1 MADSK
6 ISDLTALTSSASD
19 DILPIVDTSATATK
33 KMTIENMFKSIP
45 VSVGVNESTP
55 LAKLHVVRDAV
66 NHSTQSSLAPIFV
79 EDDTRPG
86 IFISGNLN
94 NIGIIQF
101 GDNSAINSGE
111 IFYAH
116 SDDKFSFRAAGT
128 VQATLSDGVFAPE
141 TDSDVDLGTTSLRF
155 KDTFVDTLTT
165 TGNVTVG
172 GDLSVTGDIDFTEAA
187 ITNVTSIGLDSIF
200 GDGDADTS
208 ITFSGS
214 NVITFKANNANQI
227 TMTDGAMSPVTDS
240 DVDLGTTSLRYKDA
254 FVDSITVTGEI
265 DGASLD
271 IEGNADINGTTNLD
285 VVDIDGAVDMATTL
299 TLGGNAD
306 FNGDLDVDGT
316 TNLDVVDIDGA
327 VDMASTLTVAEAI
340 NGALKRWTVKTS
352 AYTAVAGDRLLAD
365 TATTAAFTITLP
377 SAPAVGDEIHI
388 LDSAANFDSANLTV
402 ARNGKKI
409 QGLTADLTLTTEN
422 TGIGLVFMS
431 DTYGWRVLVDAYA
444 VDTTEL

>member
-6 ISDLTALTSSASD
+6 ISDLTALTSAAAAD
-19 DILPIVDTSATATK
+19 VLPIVDTSATATK
-33 KMTIENMFKSIP
+33 KITITDLFTGTVFNEDGD
-45 VSVGVNESTP
+45 SVDTRFEGNTKQDLLFIDGSADKVGINFDSP
-55 LAKLHVVRDAV
+55 ALRLHVVNDQASSPVYATTQCAV
-66 NHSTQSSLAPIFV
+66 FEDDNRPGIQMAGSANNIGLIDFGDNAASNSGGIHYKHASDSFSFVAAGDEQVSISNGVLAPI
-79 EDDTRPG
+79 
-86 IFISGNLN
+86 
-94 NIGIIQF
+94 
-101 GDNSAINSGE
+101 
-111 IFYAH
+111 
-116 SDDKFSFRAAGT
+116 
-128 VQATLSDGVFAPE
+128 

-155 KDTFVDTLTT
+155 KDTFVD
-165 TGNVTVG
+165 
-172 GDLSVTGDIDFTEAA
+172 
-187 ITNVTSIGLDSIF
+187 
-200 GDGDADTS
+200 
-208 ITFSGS
+208 
-214 NVITFKANNANQI
+214 
-227 TMTDGAMSPVTDS
+227 
-240 DVDLGTTSLRYKDA
+240 
-254 FVDSITVTGEI
+254 SITVTGEV
-265 DGASLD
+265 DAVTLD
-271 IEGNADINGTTNLD
+271 ISGNADIDGITNLD

-299 TLGGNAD
+299 TLAGNAD

-377 SAPAVGDEIHI
+377 SSPAVGDEIHI

-402 ARNGKKI
+402 GRNGKKI
-409 QGLTADLTLTTEN
+409 QGLSADLTLTTEN

>member
-33 KMTIENMFKSIP
+33 KMTIENMFKGIP
-45 VSVGVNESTP
+45 VSVGVNEGTP

-111 IFYAH
+111 IFYDH
-116 SDDKFSFRAAGT
+116 SADKFSFRCAGT
-128 VQATLSDGVFAPE
+128 VQATLADGVFAPE

-155 KDTFVDTLTT
+155 KDTFVD
-165 TGNVTVG
+165 
-172 GDLSVTGDIDFTEAA
+172 
-187 ITNVTSIGLDSIF
+187 
-200 GDGDADTS
+200 
-208 ITFSGS
+208 
-214 NVITFKANNANQI
+214 
-227 TMTDGAMSPVTDS
+227 
-240 DVDLGTTSLRYKDA
+240 
-254 FVDSITVTGEI
+254 SITVTGEV
-265 DGASLD
+265 DAVTLD
-271 IEGNADINGTTNLD
+271 ISGNADI
-285 VVDIDGAVDMATTL
+285 DGI
-299 TLGGNAD
+299 
-306 FNGDLDVDGT
+306 

-388 LDSAANFDSANLTV
+388 LDSAANFDAANLTI

-409 QGLTADLTLTTEN
+409 QGATADLTITTEN

>member
-111 IFYAH
+111 IFYDH
-116 SDDKFSFRAAGT
+116 SADKFSFRCAGT
-128 VQATLSDGVFAPE
+128 VQATLADGVFAPE

-155 KDTFVDTLTT
+155 KDTFVD
-165 TGNVTVG
+165 
-172 GDLSVTGDIDFTEAA
+172 
-187 ITNVTSIGLDSIF
+187 
-200 GDGDADTS
+200 
-208 ITFSGS
+208 
-214 NVITFKANNANQI
+214 
-227 TMTDGAMSPVTDS
+227 
-240 DVDLGTTSLRYKDA
+240 
-254 FVDSITVTGEI
+254 SITVTGEV
-265 DGASLD
+265 DAVTLD
-271 IEGNADINGTTNLD
+271 ISGNADI
-285 VVDIDGAVDMATTL
+285 DGI
-299 TLGGNAD
+299 
-306 FNGDLDVDGT
+306 

-377 SAPAVGDEIHI
+377 SSPAVGDEIHI

-402 ARNGKKI
+402 GRNGKKI
-409 QGLTADLTLTTEN
+409 QGLSADLTLTTEN

-431 DTYGWRVLVDAYA
+431 DTYGWRVLVDAYD

>member
-6 ISDLTALTSSASD
+6 ISDLTALTSAAAAD
-19 DILPIVDTSATATK
+19 VLPIVDTSATATK
-33 KMTIENMFKSIP
+33 KITVTDLFTGAVFNEDGD
-45 VSVGVNESTP
+45 SVDTRFEGNTKQDLLFIDGSADKVGINFDSP
-55 LAKLHVVRDAV
+55 ALRLHVVNDQASSPVYATTQCAVFEDDNRPGIQMAGSANNIGLIDFGDNAASNSGGIHYKHASDAFAFV
-66 NHSTQSSLAPIFV
+66 AAGDEQVSISNGVLAPI
-79 EDDTRPG
+79 
-86 IFISGNLN
+86 
-94 NIGIIQF
+94 
-101 GDNSAINSGE
+101 
-111 IFYAH
+111 
-116 SDDKFSFRAAGT
+116 
-128 VQATLSDGVFAPE
+128 

-155 KDTFVDTLTT
+155 KDT
-165 TGNVTVG
+165 
-172 GDLSVTGDIDFTEAA
+172 
-187 ITNVTSIGLDSIF
+187 
-200 GDGDADTS
+200 
-208 ITFSGS
+208 
-214 NVITFKANNANQI
+214 
-227 TMTDGAMSPVTDS
+227 
-240 DVDLGTTSLRYKDA
+240 

-299 TLGGNAD
+299 TLAGNAD

-377 SAPAVGDEIHI
+377 SSPAVGDEIHI

-402 ARNGKKI
+402 GRNGKKI
-409 QGLTADLTLTTEN
+409 QGLSADLTLTTEN

>member
-6 ISDLTALTSSASD
+6 ISALTALTSAAAAD
-19 DILPIVDTSATATK
+19 VLPIVDTSATATK
-33 KMTIENMFKSIP
+33 KITITDLFTGTVFNEDGD
-45 VSVGVNESTP
+45 SVDTRFEGNTKQDLLFIDGSADKVGINFDSP
-55 LAKLHVVRDAV
+55 ALRLHVVNDQASSPVYATTQCAVFEDDNRPGIQMAGSANNIGLIDFGDNAASNSGGIHYKHASDAFAFV
-66 NHSTQSSLAPIFV
+66 AAGDEQVSISNGVLAPI
-79 EDDTRPG
+79 
-86 IFISGNLN
+86 
-94 NIGIIQF
+94 
-101 GDNSAINSGE
+101 
-111 IFYAH
+111 
-116 SDDKFSFRAAGT
+116 
-128 VQATLSDGVFAPE
+128 

-155 KDTFVDTLTT
+155 KDT
-165 TGNVTVG
+165 
-172 GDLSVTGDIDFTEAA
+172 
-187 ITNVTSIGLDSIF
+187 
-200 GDGDADTS
+200 
-208 ITFSGS
+208 
-214 NVITFKANNANQI
+214 
-227 TMTDGAMSPVTDS
+227 
-240 DVDLGTTSLRYKDA
+240 

-299 TLGGNAD
+299 TLAGNAD

-402 ARNGKKI
+402 GRNGKKI
-409 QGLTADLTLTTEN
+409 QGLSADLTLTTEN